1 MFTILKEKKFIS
13 KRHLVVSFFCIIS
26 DTLKKK
32 SSKYLLKQRYG
43 YGFLFLFHLTK
54 FESDLASNPFG
65 HFYSSKSASPYS
77 DSDRNW
83 EKFAASKSAEKSSK
97 IDIRLEIE
105 SNN

>member
-32 SSKYLLKQRYG
+32 SSKYLLTSYG

-83 EKFAASKSAEKSSK
+83 EKLAASKSAEKSSK
-97 IDIRLEIE
+97 TNKKLEIE
-105 SNN
+105 